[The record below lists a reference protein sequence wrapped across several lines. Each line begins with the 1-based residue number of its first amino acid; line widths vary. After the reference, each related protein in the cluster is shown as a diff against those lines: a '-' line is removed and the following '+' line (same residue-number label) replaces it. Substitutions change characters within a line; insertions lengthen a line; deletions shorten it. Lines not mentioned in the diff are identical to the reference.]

1 MSLPDIPSLPIPNP
15 SSLQETYLFNINN
28 TADAI
33 LSVGQSIQGNVTT
46 TFGLMNSLLKDLQTD
61 LPIIV
66 NEIKRL
72 KGIERSIFNLVLMVS
87 ITLALGIFA
96 LIFYIY
102 GKTRDALS

>member
-1 MSLPDIPSLPIPNP
+1 MSLPNIPSLPIPNP
-15 SSLQETYLFNINN
+15 SSLQETYFFNINN

-33 LSVGQSIQGNVTT
+33 LSIGQSIQGNVTT
-46 TFGLMNSLLKDLQTD
+46 TFGLMNTLMKELQTD
-61 LPIIV
+61 LPVITH
-66 NEIKRL
+66 EIKRL